1 VSAPAVSHAQDV
13 GVQVGRPPEPAPRAK
28 KRRIEAVDWL
38 RGLAVLLMIQT
49 HLYDAW
55 CSPAAKTTVE
65 YGWTRFW
72 GGIPSRLFLLL
83 VGVSM
88 AIRYEHQMAAGTD
101 RRTMVRTAAK
111 RGLEILIL
119 GYLFRLQEYLL
130 GGAYDWHDLFRV
142 DILNCIG
149 LSMIVAAVI
158 TAPRDGRRPI
168 GLTLLVAAVCIALGP
183 IVGPHHFPDWLP
195 RPLTSYIGGDRP
207 MSWFPLFPWLAWP
220 LLGVLIG
227 HAWVRGNTDN
237 RRQAWTF
244 LITGAAGAGLILAV
258 VALRP
263 ITHRFIHYPNWVA
276 QQMGPEVF
284 FHRLGVIGLLALG
297 SYVVT
302 QIVGPQRFSVVRV
315 FCQKSLFVYWVHVEL
330 CYGLL
335 FRHLHHALSM
345 RAATVGLVLMTAGMA
360 VLAKLRLRYWHGLPR
375 RRKVRANLPAAP
387 SPL

>member
-1 VSAPAVSHAQDV
+1 GQPPFPMEWVSAPAVSHAMPAP
-13 GVQVGRPPEPAPRAK
+13 GEPAATPLAVPRPK

-88 AIRYEHQMAAGTD
+88 AIRYEHQMAAGAD

-149 LSMIVAAVI
+149 LSMIAAAVI
-158 TAPRDGRRPI
+158 TAPR
-168 GLTLLVAAVCIALGP
+168 
-183 IVGPHHFPDWLP
+183 
-195 RPLTSYIGGDRP
+195 
-207 MSWFPLFPWLAWP
+207 
-220 LLGVLIG
+220 
-227 HAWVRGNTDN
+227 
-237 RRQAWTF
+237 
-244 LITGAAGAGLILAV
+244 
-258 VALRP
+258 
-263 ITHRFIHYPNWVA
+263 
-276 QQMGPEVF
+276 
-284 FHRLGVIGLLALG
+284 
-297 SYVVT
+297 
-302 QIVGPQRFSVVRV
+302 
-315 FCQKSLFVYWVHVEL
+315 
-330 CYGLL
+330 
-335 FRHLHHALSM
+335 
-345 RAATVGLVLMTAGMA
+345 
-360 VLAKLRLRYWHGLPR
+360 
-375 RRKVRANLPAAP
+375 
-387 SPL
+387 